1 MKNFIF
7 FTETPAKL
15 HSSGRWL
22 HHRSSQTPPKHTNDH
37 SILHEISQG
46 IQIRAWFVQ
55 KKLETGKTN
64 ATKFEH
70 KNGNLTNQRKN
81 KQAINPESF
90 NTLRLESMSY
100 FLPALNLALSSLFS
114 NFLWPL

>member
-46 IQIRAWFVQ
+46 NQIRAWFVQ
-55 KKLETGKTN
+55 KRLETGKTN

-70 KNGNLTNQRKN
+70 KNGISQTSAETSKLLTQK
-81 KQAINPESF
+81 ASIH
-90 NTLRLESMSY
+90 LD
-100 FLPALNLALSSLFS
+100 
-114 NFLWPL
+114 